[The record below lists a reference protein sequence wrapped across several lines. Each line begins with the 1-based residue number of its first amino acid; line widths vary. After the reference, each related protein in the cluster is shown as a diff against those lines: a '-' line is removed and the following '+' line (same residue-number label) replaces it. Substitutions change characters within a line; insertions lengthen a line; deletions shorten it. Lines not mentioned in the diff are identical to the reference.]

1 MTQSEFDQWKH
12 HFITK
17 EFFQLCKER
26 IEDVKDLLA
35 GSAGLDQ
42 TEDNFRRG
50 YITAINDILD
60 FYATYPQE
68 ESDEASPTQ
77 ATS

>member
-1 MTQSEFDQWKH
+1 MSVMTQSEFDAWKH

-17 EFFQLCKER
+17 EFFLLVQTR

-42 TEDNFRRG
+42 NEDNFRRG
-50 YITAINDILD
+50 YVTGMNDILD
-60 FYATYPQE
+60 FYVTLPQE
-68 ESDEASPTQ
+68 ENDEAS
-77 ATS
+77 TS